1 MFTTTIQVGRL
12 YEHRIWT
19 LESDAEIAQLGAT
32 GRATMATSSGQVVV
46 CADYR
51 YIEFL

>member
-1 MFTTTIQVGRL
+1 MFTTAIKVGRP

-19 LESDAEIAQLGAT
+19 LESAAQIAQLGAT
-32 GRATMATSSGQVVV
+32 GKATMATSPGQVVV